1 MESLKRCNHFC
12 QFRVVECSGTRVG
25 SVCVLQNT
33 FGAVSRVL
41 IYPLQVPFST
51 GSVQSSALKDAL
63 EVLLKTITPGVRG
76 SVCIIYFA
84 YCNRSQPI
92 RAVQV
97 ASLPPLGLLI
107 YLWGGGGGSSS
118 YIFCSSLEAPDSVF
132 T

>member
-1 MESLKRCNHFC
+1 M
-12 QFRVVECSGTRVG
+12 G

-33 FGAVSRVL
+33 FGAVSR
-41 IYPLQVPFST
+41 
-51 GSVQSSALKDAL
+51 VQSSALKDAL

-97 ASLPPLGLLI
+97 ASPPPLGLLI